1 VAWHNELPY
10 YLLVCCSLSTML
22 THALKKDKQ
31 SVDYLVAIFS
41 ASLCMMAT
49 QKLSA
54 DTLGVYQYVIGLATC
69 ATCNVVW
76 LIARTLFREHN
87 PLSRRHF
94 AVAFVIAGLVI
105 FNQTWHLVV
114 SSDIPHLLNQAQML
128 KLKQGMNEITTLL
141 SSSILALSFWEALRG
156 FENKNTTQKRQS
168 IVFATAFFLGL
179 FNSSILPKFLF
190 TPSEIEYYAPWLICS
205 SAMLI
210 LGAIQYVVHAQKMS
224 VRLSGQIK
232 KQQQNEP
239 RNQVNADTASQSLN
253 GGMSD
258 SSCLTS
264 TCSEGGAIQ
273 QDEAIDMSIVKGI
286 NRLIHQE
293 QIFLQPNL
301 KIAHLAQ
308 ALNTSEYKVSKVIR
322 GYFATANF
330 NLFVNQFRV
339 KHAKQLLRSNEC
351 QQWSIL
357 VIALESG
364 FSSLATFNRVFKAI
378 SGQMPNEYR
387 KQGSTMNCSV
397 PIL

>member
-1 VAWHNELPY
+1 
-10 YLLVCCSLSTML
+10 
-22 THALKKDKQ
+22 
-31 SVDYLVAIFS
+31 
-41 ASLCMMAT
+41 
-49 QKLSA
+49 
-54 DTLGVYQYVIGLATC
+54 
-69 ATCNVVW
+69 VV
-76 LIARTLFREHN
+76 
-87 PLSRRHF
+87 
-94 AVAFVIAGLVI
+94 AGLVI

-239 RNQVNADTASQSLN
+239 RNQVNADTSSQSLN

-308 ALNTSEYKVSKVIR
+308 ALNTSEYKVSKAIR

-387 KQGSTMNCSV
+387 KQGSTINCSV

>member
-1 VAWHNELPY
+1 
-10 YLLVCCSLSTML
+10 ML
-22 THALKKDKQ
+22 THAFKKDKQ
-31 SVDYLVAIFS
+31 SVNYLVAIFS
-41 ASLCMMAT
+41 ASLCMVAT

-76 LIARTLFREHN
+76 LISRTLFREHN
-87 PLSRRHF
+87 PLSRRHI
-94 AVAFVIAGLVI
+94 AVALVVAGLVI

-156 FENKNTTQKRQS
+156 FENKNTAQKRQS

-190 TPSEIEYYAPWLICS
+190 TPTEIEYYAPWLICS

-210 LGAIQYVVHAQKMS
+210 LGAIQYVVHSQQES
-224 VRLSGQIK
+224 RQLHGQVK
-232 KQQQNEP
+232 CQRQNEP
-239 RNQVNADTASQSLN
+239 QNQVNADTPSQSLN

-264 TCSEGGAIQ
+264 NYSEGDAIQ
-273 QDEAIDMSIVKGI
+273 QDEAIDMAIVKGI

-308 ALNTSEYKVSKVIR
+308 ALNTSEYKVSKAIR
-322 GYFATANF
+322 GYYAAANF

-339 KHAKQLLRSNEC
+339 KHAKQLLRNNEC

-378 SGQMPNEYR
+378 SGQMPTEYR
-387 KQGSTMNCSV
+387 KQGNTLNYSV
-397 PIL
+397 PNA

>member
-1 VAWHNELPY
+1 MAWHNELPY

-22 THALKKDKQ
+22 THALKQDKQ
-31 SVDYLVAIFS
+31 SLNYLVAIFS
-41 ASLCMMAT
+41 ASLCMVAT

-54 DTLGVYQYVIGLATC
+54 DALGVYQYVIGLATC

-76 LIARTLFREHN
+76 LISRTLFREHN
-87 PLSRRHF
+87 PLSRRHI
-94 AVAFVIAGLVI
+94 AVALVVAGLVI

-156 FENKNTTQKRQS
+156 FESKSNIQKRQS

-190 TPSEIEYYAPWLICS
+190 TPTEIEYYAPWLICS
-205 SAMLI
+205 SAILI
-210 LGAIQYVVHAQKMS
+210 LGAIQYVVHSQQES
-224 VRLSGQIK
+224 RQLHGQVK
-232 KQQQNEP
+232 CQRQNEP
-239 RNQVNADTASQSLN
+239 RNQVNADTPSQSLN

-264 TCSEGGAIQ
+264 NYSEGDAIQ
-273 QDEAIDMSIVKGI
+273 QDEAIDMAIVKGI

-308 ALNTSEYKVSKVIR
+308 ALNTSEYKVSKAIR

-339 KHAKQLLRSNEC
+339 KHAKQLLRNNEC

-378 SGQMPNEYR
+378 SGQMPTEYR
-387 KQGSTMNCSV
+387 KQGNTLNYSV
-397 PIL
+397 PNA

>member
-1 VAWHNELPY
+1 
-10 YLLVCCSLSTML
+10 ML
-22 THALKKDKQ
+22 THAFKKDKQ
-31 SVDYLVAIFS
+31 SVNYLVAIFS
-41 ASLCMMAT
+41 ASLCMVAT

-76 LIARTLFREHN
+76 LISRTLFREHN
-87 PLSRRHF
+87 PLSRRHI
-94 AVAFVIAGLVI
+94 AVALVVAGLVI

-156 FENKNTTQKRQS
+156 FESKSNIQKRQS

-190 TPSEIEYYAPWLICS
+190 TPTEIEYYAPWLICS

-210 LGAIQYVVHAQKMS
+210 LGAIQYVVHSQQES
-224 VRLSGQIK
+224 RQLHGQVK
-232 KQQQNEP
+232 CQRQNEP
-239 RNQVNADTASQSLN
+239 QNQVNADTPSQSLN

-264 TCSEGGAIQ
+264 TCSEGDAIL

-308 ALNTSEYKVSKVIR
+308 ALNTSEYKVSKAIR

-339 KHAKQLLRSNEC
+339 KHAKQLLRNNEC

-378 SGQMPNEYR
+378 SGQMPTEYR
-387 KQGSTMNCSV
+387 KQGNTLNYSV
-397 PIL
+397 PNA